1 MQGLYFIGI
10 RILCLAAVKGNNKKL
25 TQVLVVV
32 YLRKVRKLQAENSL
46 LLCYCFTFI
55 HIAAHLTP

>member
-10 RILCLAAVKGNNKKL
+10 RILVLAAVKNNNKKL

-32 YLRKVRKLQAENSL
+32 YLSNVTKLQGEISL
-46 LLCYCFTFI
+46 VRCYTFTFI
-55 HIAAHLTP
+55 HIGAHLTH

>member
-10 RILCLAAVKGNNKKL
+10 RILVLATVKNNNKKL

-32 YLRKVRKLQAENSL
+32 YLSNVKKLQGEISL
-46 LLCYCFTFI
+46 VRCYTFTLI
-55 HIAAHLTP
+55 HIGAHLTH